1 MEEKEINLPKIPFKV
16 YVVVLIVLLV
26 AGGAGGTYYF
36 YNRYQKTKTL
46 LENPDEASKIEARA
60 LAVKVG
66 KLMLLP
72 TDEDPSVVTIIDIE
86 KLKDQAFFTKAQN
99 GDKTLIYNNAKIA
112 ILYSPEKNI
121 ILNVSPISVNPE
133 TKNLKVALY
142 NGTNTSGLTHVAEN
156 NLKESHKE
164 FEVVK
169 KANAA
174 KGDYEKS
181 IVIDLTGSNSQIT
194 TLLASEINGEVKSL
208 PEGEIPP
215 EGADILII
223 LGANY
228 LNTP

>member
-1 MEEKEINLPKIPFKV
+1 MEEREINLPKIPFKI
-16 YVVVLIVLLV
+16 YVVILIILL
-26 AGGAGGTYYF
+26 AGGGAGGIYYF
-36 YNRYQKTKTL
+36 YKYQKTKVPEVKTL
-46 LENPDEASKIEARA
+46 
-60 LAVKVG
+60 VTKVG

-72 TDEDPSVVTIIDIE
+72 SDEDPSVVTVVDIE
-86 KLKDQAFFTKAQN
+86 KLKDQAFFAKAQN

-112 ILYSPEKNI
+112 ILYSPERNL

-133 TKNLKVALY
+133 AQNLKVALY
-142 NGTNTSGLTHVAEN
+142 NGTNTTGLTQVAEN

-164 FEVVK
+164 FEIVK
-169 KANAA
+169 KTNAV
-174 KGDYEKS
+174 KSDYVKS

-194 TLLASEINGEVKSL
+194 APLAAEIKAEVKPL

-228 LNTP
+228 SNTP